1 MQTRILGTISFHPYI
16 HGASH
21 EVERGGVVLTP
32 QEVRQGVISGRVLL
46 VLTTSLMLA
55 VTAGVILATVHVFPI

>member
-1 MQTRILGTISFHPYI
+1 MQTRIIGIISLHPYV
-16 HGASH
+16 HDASH
-21 EVERGGVVLTP
+21 EVGRGGVVLTP

-55 VTAGVILATVHVFPI
+55 VTAGVILAVVHVFPI